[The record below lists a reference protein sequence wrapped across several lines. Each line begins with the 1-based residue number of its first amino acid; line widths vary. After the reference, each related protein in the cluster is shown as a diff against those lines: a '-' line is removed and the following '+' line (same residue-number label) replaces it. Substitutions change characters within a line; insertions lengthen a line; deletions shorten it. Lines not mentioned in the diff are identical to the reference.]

1 LQSSSVQPRLKAHG
15 GRAKMKYKIYQEVLI
30 TRTVIVED
38 IKKDDW
44 EELDEIAS
52 GIPEEEWSIEN
63 EEIQEQQYW
72 DENNPCFKE

>member
-1 LQSSSVQPRLKAHG
+1 
-15 GRAKMKYKIYQEVLI
+15 MKYKIYQEVLI

-63 EEIQEQQYW
+63 EDVQEQQYW
-72 DENNPCFKE
+72 DENNPWFKEDEDV

>member
-1 LQSSSVQPRLKAHG
+1 
-15 GRAKMKYKIYQEVLI
+15 MKYKIYQEVLI

-63 EEIQEQQYW
+63 EDIQEQQYW
-72 DENNPCFKE
+72 DENNPWFE

>member
-1 LQSSSVQPRLKAHG
+1 
-15 GRAKMKYKIYQEVLI
+15 MKYKIYQEVLI

-63 EEIQEQQYW
+63 EDVQEQQYW
-72 DENNPCFKE
+72 DENNPWFK

>member
-1 LQSSSVQPRLKAHG
+1 
-15 GRAKMKYKIYQEVLI
+15 MKYKIYQEVLI

-63 EEIQEQQYW
+63 EDIQEQQYW
-72 DENNPCFKE
+72 DENNPWFK

>member
-1 LQSSSVQPRLKAHG
+1 
-15 GRAKMKYKIYQEVLI
+15 MKYKIYQEVLI

-72 DENNPCFKE
+72 DENNPWFKE

>member
-1 LQSSSVQPRLKAHG
+1 
-15 GRAKMKYKIYQEVLI
+15 MKYKIYQEVLI

-63 EEIQEQQYW
+63 EDIQEQQYW
-72 DENNPCFKE
+72 DENNPWFKE

>member
-1 LQSSSVQPRLKAHG
+1 
-15 GRAKMKYKIYQEVLI
+15 MKYKIYQEVLI

-63 EEIQEQQYW
+63 EDIQEQQYW
-72 DENNPCFKE
+72 DENNPWFKQENEDDT

>member
-1 LQSSSVQPRLKAHG
+1 
-15 GRAKMKYKIYQEVLI
+15 MKYKIYQEVLI

-44 EELDEIAS
+44 EELDEVAS

-63 EEIQEQQYW
+63 EDIQEQQYW
-72 DENNPCFKE
+72 DENNPWFK

>member
-1 LQSSSVQPRLKAHG
+1 
-15 GRAKMKYKIYQEVLI
+15 MKYKIYQEVLI

-44 EELDEIAS
+44 WELDEIAS

-63 EEIQEQQYW
+63 EDIQEQQYW
-72 DENNPCFKE
+72 DENNPWFK

>member
-1 LQSSSVQPRLKAHG
+1 
-15 GRAKMKYKIYQEVLI
+15 MKYKIYQEVLI

-63 EEIQEQQYW
+63 EDIQEQQYW
-72 DENNPCFKE
+72 DENNPWFEQEDV

>member
-1 LQSSSVQPRLKAHG
+1 
-15 GRAKMKYKIYQEVLI
+15 MKYKIYQEVLI

-63 EEIQEQQYW
+63 EDIQEQQYW
-72 DENNPCFKE
+72 DENNPWFKQENENE

>member
-1 LQSSSVQPRLKAHG
+1 
-15 GRAKMKYKIYQEVLI
+15 MKYKIYQEVLI